1 LAKTQTPKNGM
12 VAEWRRPVLFLS
24 LFVRK
29 KKPAPKNGLHGQ
41 LLVWRLPFCRH
52 PKTRDLANSN
62 VVVVVGAAAAAA
74 VARID
79 GGSGL

>member
-1 LAKTQTPKNGM
+1 VATAGFVFVVVCSKEKTGAKK
-12 VAEWRRPVLFLS
+12 W
-24 LFVRK
+24 
-29 KKPAPKNGLHGQ
+29 